1 MLKEENVSFEDSVE
15 RLVLEELT
23 NTENGYGYDFN
34 DDVEQMKIIAK
45 VRYVDFQK
53 RSHTVEVESD
63 SADRKHLEDLV
74 KARYPADK
82 VYFQSVR
89 QK

>member
-1 MLKEENVSFEDSVE
+1 MILKKFFLLPLIFSLSSFVYADDLSDWDKAIN
-15 RLVLEELT
+15 LVNKE
-23 NTENGYGYDFN
+23 YGADY
-34 DDVEQMKIIAK
+34 
-45 VRYVDFQK
+45 QK
-53 RSHTVEVESD
+53 RSHMIEIESD
-63 SADRKHLEDLV
+63 NADRRHLEDLV

>member
-1 MLKEENVSFEDSVE
+1 MQSSFKEFEKK
-15 RLVLEELT
+15 
-23 NTENGYGYDFN
+23 N
-34 DDVEQMKIIAK
+34 QMKIIAK

-53 RSHTVEVESD
+53 RSHTVEIESD
-63 SADRKHLEDLV
+63 TADRKHLEDLV

-89 QK
+89 QKLTFYDN

>member
-1 MLKEENVSFEDSVE
+1 
-15 RLVLEELT
+15 
-23 NTENGYGYDFN
+23 
-34 DDVEQMKIIAK
+34 MKIVAK

-63 SADRKHLEDLV
+63 TADRRHLEDLV
-74 KARYPADK
+74 KARFPAEK
-82 VYFQSVR
+82 VYFQSVS

>member
-1 MLKEENVSFEDSVE
+1 
-15 RLVLEELT
+15 
-23 NTENGYGYDFN
+23 
-34 DDVEQMKIIAK
+34 MKIIAK

-63 SADRKHLEDLV
+63 SADRRHLENLV
-74 KARYPADK
+74 KAQYPAEK

>member
-1 MLKEENVSFEDSVE
+1 
-15 RLVLEELT
+15 
-23 NTENGYGYDFN
+23 
-34 DDVEQMKIIAK
+34 MKIIAK

-63 SADRKHLEDLV
+63 SVDRKHLEDLV

>member
-1 MLKEENVSFEDSVE
+1 
-15 RLVLEELT
+15 
-23 NTENGYGYDFN
+23 
-34 DDVEQMKIIAK
+34 MKIIAK

-63 SADRKHLEDLV
+63 SADRRHLEDLV
-74 KARYPADK
+74 RAKYPAEK
-82 VYFQSVR
+82 VYFHSVW

>member
-1 MLKEENVSFEDSVE
+1 
-15 RLVLEELT
+15 
-23 NTENGYGYDFN
+23 
-34 DDVEQMKIIAK
+34 MKIIAK

-63 SADRKHLEDLV
+63 SADRSHLEDLV
-74 KARYPADK
+74 RAKYPADK
-82 VYFQSVR
+82 VFFQSVR

>member
-1 MLKEENVSFEDSVE
+1 
-15 RLVLEELT
+15 
-23 NTENGYGYDFN
+23 
-34 DDVEQMKIIAK
+34 MKIIAK

-53 RSHTVEVESD
+53 RLHMIEIESD
-63 SADRKHLEDLV
+63 SADRRHLEDLV
-74 KARYPADK
+74 KERYPAEK

>member
-1 MLKEENVSFEDSVE
+1 
-15 RLVLEELT
+15 
-23 NTENGYGYDFN
+23 
-34 DDVEQMKIIAK
+34 MKIIAK

-53 RSHTVEVESD
+53 RSHVIEIESD
-63 SADRKHLEDLV
+63 NADRRYLEDLV
-74 KARYPADK
+74 KARYPAEK

>member
-1 MLKEENVSFEDSVE
+1 M
-15 RLVLEELT
+15 R
-23 NTENGYGYDFN
+23 
-34 DDVEQMKIIAK
+34 IIAK

-53 RSHTVEVESD
+53 RSHFVEVESD
-63 SADRKHLEDLV
+63 TADRTHLEQLV
-74 KARYPADK
+74 RAKYPADK

>member
-1 MLKEENVSFEDSVE
+1 
-15 RLVLEELT
+15 
-23 NTENGYGYDFN
+23 
-34 DDVEQMKIIAK
+34 MKIIAK

-63 SADRKHLEDLV
+63 SADRRHLEDLDRA
-74 KARYPADK
+74 KYPADK
-82 VYFQSVR
+82 VFFQSVR

>member
-1 MLKEENVSFEDSVE
+1 
-15 RLVLEELT
+15 
-23 NTENGYGYDFN
+23 
-34 DDVEQMKIIAK
+34 MKIIAK

-63 SADRKHLEDLV
+63 SADRRHLEDLIRA
-74 KARYPADK
+74 KYPAEK
-82 VYFQSVR
+82 VYFHSVR

>member
-1 MLKEENVSFEDSVE
+1 
-15 RLVLEELT
+15 
-23 NTENGYGYDFN
+23 
-34 DDVEQMKIIAK
+34 MKIIAK

-53 RSHTVEVESD
+53 RSHTVEIESD
-63 SADRKHLEDLV
+63 NADRSHLEDLV
-74 KARYPADK
+74 KERYPAEK

>member
-1 MLKEENVSFEDSVE
+1 
-15 RLVLEELT
+15 
-23 NTENGYGYDFN
+23 
-34 DDVEQMKIIAK
+34 MKIIAK

-53 RSHTVEVESD
+53 RSQMIEIESD
-63 SADRKHLEDLV
+63 SADRRHLEDLV
-74 KARYPADK
+74 KAKYPADK

>member
-1 MLKEENVSFEDSVE
+1 
-15 RLVLEELT
+15 
-23 NTENGYGYDFN
+23 
-34 DDVEQMKIIAK
+34 MKIIAK

-53 RSHTVEVESD
+53 RSHMIEIESD
-63 SADRKHLEDLV
+63 STDRRHLEDLV

-82 VYFQSVR
+82 VYFQSVM

>member
-1 MLKEENVSFEDSVE
+1 MRV
-15 RLVLEELT
+15 
-23 NTENGYGYDFN
+23 
-34 DDVEQMKIIAK
+34 IAK

-53 RSHTVEVESD
+53 RSHIVEVESD
-63 SADRKHLEDLV
+63 TTDRRHLEELV
-74 KARYPADK
+74 KTRYPAEK